1 MILKKMN
8 QLNDY
13 IETGNGIIQTIQTN
27 YPTTF
32 NWLDSTKADTLDMEY
47 YLNHSGEKYISPI
60 TAKLYDN
67 NSETYLSKLAS
78 LIVLKFSDKWNKLH
92 KAFFEDE
99 YNPIENYS
107 MVEEENQ
114 NINII
119 DEENVKTDI
128 TNETEGNQNIYGFN
142 TTNEDGVP
150 DSKNGAT
157 STTKGEFDDNHRK
170 LTHSGDFDDNHR
182 KLTRSGNIGV
192 TTSQQMLQ
200 SEIELRQWDFYNMI
214 MNDIDTIMCL
224 SIRRVI

>member
-1 MILKKMN
+1 MLKKMYEI
-8 QLNDY
+8 NDF
-13 IETGNGIIQTIQTN
+13 IVTETGIIETIQTN
-27 YPTTF
+27 YPTKFT
-32 NWLDSTKADTLDMEY
+32 WLTSDNAETLDMEY
-47 YLNHSGEKYISPI
+47 YLNHSGDKFISPL
-60 TAKLYDN
+60 TDALYEQD
-67 NSETYLSKLAS
+67 ETTYLSKLAK
-78 LIVLKFSDKWNKLH
+78 LIVLKYEDKWNKLY

-114 NINII
+114 NISII

-128 TNETEGNQNIYGFN
+128 TNETEGNQSVYGFN

-150 DSKNGAT
+150 DSKNGAS

-200 SEIELRQWDFYNMI
+200 SEIDLRQWEFYEMI
-214 MNDIDTIMCL
+214 MNDIDEVMCL
-224 SIRRVI
+224 AFRRVR